1 MGKIDQITEQFI
13 ADALEREHKRLI
25 AALLNELE
33 AYFGGKDEKMST
45 MIKNVA
51 NQSKRIMFTQLT
63 KTEVESKY
71 GSNS

>member
-1 MGKIDQITEQFI
+1 MAKIDNITEQFI
-13 ADALEREHKRLI
+13 ADALEREHRRLI

-71 GSNS
+71 AGGG

>member
-1 MGKIDQITEQFI
+1 MAKIDQITEQFI

-33 AYFGGKDEKMST
+33 SYFGGKDEKIST

-51 NQSKRIMFTQLT
+51 NQSKRIMFTALT
-63 KTEVESKY
+63 KTEVESKHG
-71 GSNS
+71 GSS